1 MLEGQDIIYL
11 ANDFHADNRT
21 SSHHIAEQLAR
32 HNRLLYIEAGG
43 TRRPRASGR
52 DVRRIFQKIRRWL
65 SGARR
70 EGENVWVGTLFLLPF
85 HGSSLVRRVNRFLVV
100 RTVRLLAHRLG
111 MKDPILWVVL
121 PHVGFVVE
129 EIPHKAAVYYC
140 VDDYMSMPLVDAQ
153 AMRAIEQ
160 DLLKRADIVFAVS
173 ESVCERL
180 KQFNPN
186 THYSPHGVDLQHF
199 RKALDPKTAI
209 PPDLA
214 SLPRPVVG
222 FFGLIEEWIDLELI
236 EYMAKIHPEWSI
248 VMIGR
253 VAVDISR
260 FETMPNVHFLGRRP
274 YKQLPA
280 YAKGFDVALMP
291 YVLNGQVLNS
301 NPIKLREY
309 LAAGLPA
316 VTVRAREMER
326 YADVVAIADSR
337 EDFLKKVE
345 ESIST
350 RTPEAIARRQEA
362 VADASWEACV
372 GRISSIVKQHLHPA
386 RTIEQALR

>member
-1 MLEGQDIIYL
+1 
-11 ANDFHADNRT
+11 
-21 SSHHIAEQLAR
+21 
-32 HNRLLYIEAGG
+32 
-43 TRRPRASGR
+43 
-52 DVRRIFQKIRRWL
+52 
-65 SGARR
+65 
-70 EGENVWVGTLFLLPF
+70 
-85 HGSSLVRRVNRFLVV
+85 
-100 RTVRLLAHRLG
+100 
-111 MKDPILWVVL
+111 
-121 PHVGFVVE
+121 
-129 EIPHKAAVYYC
+129 
-140 VDDYMSMPLVDAQ
+140 
-153 AMRAIEQ
+153 
-160 DLLKRADIVFAVS
+160 
-173 ESVCERL
+173 
-180 KQFNPN
+180 
-186 THYSPHGVDLQHF
+186 
-199 RKALDPKTAI
+199 
-209 PPDLA
+209 
-214 SLPRPVVG
+214 
-222 FFGLIEEWIDLELI
+222 
-236 EYMAKIHPEWSI
+236 
-248 VMIGR
+248 
-253 VAVDISR
+253 
-260 FETMPNVHFLGRRP
+260 MPNVHFLGRRP